1 MIQTLVNKLSNQ
13 VTFFAIFLMAHL
25 VRIPFDPDPHHDG
38 LMYTA
43 AIASST
49 GLFPHR
55 DFFSQYGPLTSFIH
69 GLWFMAAPN
78 TLLSLRFFNGL
89 LLAISSLLLFR
100 ILKDQIGVKLAFLIS
115 LVWSISS
122 PEILP
127 AGLPWPTVVSSLLL
141 LFLIYISKTSR
152 IALSKWIVFLLGF
165 VSAIALFARMHNL
178 VIPVLVSILCLL
190 TKRYR
195 FLLYFLLG
203 YFTLLIAAISF
214 LNLHSGLLPFIE
226 QSIIWP
232 LLGHAGS
239 TFGAKA
245 LIVNALLLLQF
256 PFFAAVLWLVCR
268 LAWRNT
274 LLLVVFLTT
283 LILAAYLYSRR
294 IPEIPVADRSFAKF
308 DYLSAFVAQQSLQM
322 ITFGLMGV
330 CLALQTKDLNN
341 RLQFSE
347 REILASS
354 ISIGAFFQ
362 LYPSPDAYHV
372 WWIAPLLL
380 AGLPVNSSSIFKRF
394 AQTPI
399 LVAVLFVNLFHVSQ
413 IISFDRSKYQSE
425 VLSGMYGTNLGV
437 DEALIEIQR
446 IIPLRSANFE
456 CIDGLFAA
464 NTRGYLANEVLYVN
478 WLKKLNNPESSPALF
493 LVSCIGIES
502 DLEKAEST
510 FWTNDLVTI
519 KRIG

>member
-1 MIQTLVNKLSNQ
+1 MIQTLVNKLSNS

-78 TLLSLRFFNGL
+78 TLLSLKFFNGL

-100 ILKDQIGVKLAFLIS
+100 ILKDQIGVKLAFLVL

-165 VSAIALFARMHNL
+165 VSAITLFARMHNL
-178 VIPVLVSILCLL
+178 VIPILVSILCLL
-190 TKRYR
+190 TKRCR

-203 YFTLLIAAISF
+203 YFTLLFVAISF
-214 LNLHSGLLPFIE
+214 LHLHSGLLPFVE
-226 QSIIWP
+226 QSIVWP

-239 TFGAKA
+239 TYGAKV

-256 PFFAAVLWLVCR
+256 PFFAAALWLVSQ
-268 LAWRNT
+268 LARKHSMF
-274 LLLVVFLTT
+274 LVVFLTI
-283 LILAAYLYSRR
+283 LLLAAYLYSRR
-294 IPEIPVADRSFAKF
+294 IPEIPVADRSFVKF

-322 ITFGLMGV
+322 MTFGLIGV
-330 CLALQTKDLNN
+330 CLALQIKDLNN
-341 RLQFSE
+341 KLQLSE
-347 REILASS
+347 RQILASS
-354 ISIGAFFQ
+354 ISFGALFQ
-362 LYPSPDAYHV
+362 LYPSPDVYHV
-372 WWIAPLLL
+372 WWIAPVLL
-380 AGLPVNSSSIFKRF
+380 AGLPIPSSSIFKRF
-394 AQTPI
+394 AQIPI
-399 LVAVLFVNLFHVSQ
+399 LVAVLLVNLFHVSQ
-413 IISFDRSKYQSE
+413 VISLDRSNYQSE
-425 VLSGMYGTNLGV
+425 VLSGMHGTNLGA

-446 IIPLRSANFE
+446 IIPPRSADFE
-456 CIDGLFAA
+456 CNDGLFAA

-478 WLKKLNNPESSPALF
+478 WTKKLNNTESSPALF
-493 LVSCIGIES
+493 LVSCEGNENN
-502 DLEKAEST
+502 LEKDKST
-510 FWTNDLVTI
+510 FWTNGIVTI

>member
-1 MIQTLVNKLSNQ
+1 MARTLVNKLFNQ
-13 VTFFAIFLMAHL
+13 LTFFAVFLMAHL
-25 VRIPFDPDPHHDG
+25 VRVPFDPDPHHDG

-78 TLLSLRFFNGL
+78 TLLSLRLFNGL

-127 AGLPWPTVVSSLLL
+127 AGLPWPSVVSSLLL
-141 LFLIYISKTSR
+141 LFVIYISKTSR
-152 IALSKWIVFLLGF
+152 INFTYWIIFLLGS
-165 VSAIALFARMHNL
+165 VAALSLFARMHNL
-178 VIPVLVSILCLL
+178 VIPVLVTLFSLL
-190 TKRYR
+190 TKRHR
-195 FLLYFLLG
+195 FLMYFLLG
-203 YFTLLIAAISF
+203 YFTLLIAATAF
-214 LNLHSGLLPFIE
+214 LHLHSGLSPFIE

-239 TFGAKA
+239 TYGAKA
-245 LIVNALLLLQF
+245 LMVNALLLLQF
-256 PFFAAVLWLVCR
+256 PFFAAVLWLACR
-268 LAWRNT
+268 LAWKNP
-274 LLLVVFLTT
+274 LLLLGSLTI
-283 LILAAYLYSRR
+283 LLLAAYLYSRR
-294 IPEIPVADRSFAKF
+294 IPEIPVVDRSFAKF
-308 DYLSAFVAQQSLQM
+308 DYLSAFVGQQTLQM
-322 ITFGLMGV
+322 MTFGLMGV
-330 CLALQTKDLNN
+330 CLALQIKDLKH
-341 RLQFSE
+341 RFQLSE
-347 REILASS
+347 RQILASS
-354 ISIGAFFQ
+354 ISVGALFQ

-372 WWIAPLLL
+372 WWIAPLLIS
-380 AGLPVNSSSIFKRF
+380 GLPTNSNLTFKKF
-394 AQTPI
+394 AQPPI
-399 LVAVLFVNLFHVSQ
+399 LLAILLTNLLHVSQ
-413 IISFDRSKYQSE
+413 VISFDRSRYQSE

-478 WLKKLNNPESSPALF
+478 WTKKLNNPESSPALF
-493 LVSCIGIES
+493 LVSCAGNEGN
-502 DLEKAEST
+502 LEKDEST
-510 FWTNDLVTI
+510 FWANGLVTI
-519 KRIG
+519 KQIG